1 MFAAMRLSMH
11 TDFSLRVLMYLGSLE
26 PARLATTPT
35 IAARFN
41 VSVNH
46 LQKVVQTLRKLGL
59 IATAQGNGGGLRLAI
74 PASRIK
80 LGWLVRQLESSGA
93 LVDCARGPCPLANGC
108 ILKRTLDAAES
119 AFFNKLDEATLA
131 DALAPPTRAR
141 LHALHR
147 MDLPAA

>member
-1 MFAAMRLSMH
+1 MRLAMH

-26 PARLATTPT
+26 PARLATTPI
-35 IAARFN
+35 IAQRFN

-59 IATAQGNGGGLRLAI
+59 IATVQGNGGGMRLAV
-74 PASRIK
+74 PANRIR

-108 ILKRTLDAAES
+108 VLKRALDAAEL
-119 AFFNKLDEATLA
+119 AFFDKLDEATLA
-131 DALAPPTRAR
+131 DAMAPPTRAR
-141 LHALHR
+141 LHVLHR
-147 MDLPAA
+147 MDLPVA